1 MALNISMASL
11 TRKEWQSLKRTA
23 PKVPGNTCPQIDA
36 VLQRLETI
44 ISREKPITQFQH
56 EQLIKRMEQLRT
68 ANESLRN
75 SGHYWYEV
83 AKDNLKP

>member
-1 MALNISMASL
+1 MTSPL

-23 PKVPGNTCPQIDA
+23 PRVPGNTCPQIDA

>member
-1 MALNISMASL
+1 MVLNISMASL

-68 ANESLRN
+68 ANESLRD